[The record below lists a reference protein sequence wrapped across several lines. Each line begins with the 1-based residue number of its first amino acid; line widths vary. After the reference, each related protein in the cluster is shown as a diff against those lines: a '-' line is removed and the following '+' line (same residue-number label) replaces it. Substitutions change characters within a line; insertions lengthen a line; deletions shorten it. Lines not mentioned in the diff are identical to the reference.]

1 MACQHVADVACVLSL
16 LCLSFLVFTG
26 NIQATL
32 ADAIATIVTEVCTIL
47 QCDRATL
54 FVVDSEAEQLHTA
67 LKQSVKKRKAMD
79 VESAMQ
85 VPARPCPSPLSPTQ
99 YPR

>member
-1 MACQHVADVACVLSL
+1 MSNPPALQAVTAEEQQTVALKE
-16 LCLSFLVFTG
+16 
-26 NIQATL
+26 QA
-32 ADAIATIVTEVCTIL
+32 
-47 QCDRATL
+47 
-54 FVVDSEAEQLHTA
+54 DSEAEQLHTA